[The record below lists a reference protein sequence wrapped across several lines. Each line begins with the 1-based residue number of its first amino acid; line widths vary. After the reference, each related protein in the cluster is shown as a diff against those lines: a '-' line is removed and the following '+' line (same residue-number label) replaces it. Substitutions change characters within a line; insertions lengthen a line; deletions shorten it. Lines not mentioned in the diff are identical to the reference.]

1 MGVEDSQPP
10 GTDPGPGAAAPRRP
24 RRKSRPEAVEPGTT
38 TTPGLSTGAK
48 IFVGAFIAVLYA
60 VGMILRGDIAPGIV
74 GGILAGVLAF
84 LVLREIE
91 QRRERRERG
100 QRR

>member
-1 MGVEDSQPP
+1 VGVGDP
-10 GTDPGPGAAAPRRP
+10 GTESRPPRRKPRPGAAAAPP
-24 RRKSRPEAVEPGTT
+24 H

-48 IFVGAFIAVLYA
+48 IVVGAFIAVLYA
-60 VGMILRGDIAPGIV
+60 VGMSLRGDVAPGIV

-91 QRRERRERG
+91 QRRERRERSG
-100 QRR
+100 GRG